1 MASRTRAISEQLRQ
15 AIDSSAMSRNA
26 ICKATGIDKAAMS
39 RFMAGKTGFSTS
51 SVDKLAALLGL
62 ELRPTTKRS
71 RPKGR

>member
-1 MASRTRAISEQLRQ
+1 MARKAVTVSEQLRQ
-15 AIDSSAMSRNA
+15 AIERSGMSRYA

-62 ELRPTTKRS
+62 ELRPTTKRP